1 MNEREMLL
9 DQIKSLSHELD
20 IILNALVDIENK
32 EKSNDPHYSAK
43 KTLKAWGNIKDDND
57 MYKCIHEYTKSLE
70 TTITELREDAL
81 SSFDKNNYQLQIQH
95 NNYEK
100 RIEELERNLEAEV
113 MLKEIYRD
121 GVLKNRIY
129 YCLKNSN
136 GELYKYL
143 FNVTAIFATWEEASF
158 VSKHITDTGYEVQM
172 YTGE

>member
-1 MNEREMLL
+1 MLL
-9 DQIKSLSHELD
+9 GQIIELTNELD
-20 IILNALVDIENK
+20 IILNKLDDIENK

-70 TTITELREDAL
+70 TTITELKEDSISD
-81 SSFDKNNYQLQIQH
+81 SSRHFYQLQLQH
-95 NNYEK
+95 ENYEK
-100 RIEELERNLEAEV
+100 RIEELERDLETAV
-113 MLKEIYRD
+113 FFKEIYRE
-121 GVLKNRIY
+121 GVLKSKTF

-158 VSKHITDTGYEVQM
+158 VSKHITDAGYEVQV

>member
-20 IILNALVDIENK
+20 IILNRLIDIENE

-70 TTITELREDAL
+70 TTITELKEDII
-81 SSFDKNNYQLQIQH
+81 SGFDKNNYQLQVQH

-100 RIEELERNLEAEV
+100 RIEELKRDLEAEV
-113 MLKEIYRD
+113 MLKEIYRE
-121 GVLKNRIY
+121 GVLKSKIF

-158 VSKHITDTGYEVQM
+158 VAKHITDAGYEVQM

>member
-1 MNEREMLL
+1 MNERDMLL
-9 DQIKSLSHELD
+9 EQIIELTSELD
-20 IILNALVDIENK
+20 IILNRLDDIENK

-70 TTITELREDAL
+70 TTITELREDVQ
-81 SSFDKNNYQLQIQH
+81 SGFDKNNYQLQFQH
-95 NNYEK
+95 ENYEK
-100 RIEELERNLEAEV
+100 RIEELERDLEDAV
-113 MLKEIYRD
+113 FFKEIYRE
-121 GVLKNRIY
+121 GVLKSKTF

-143 FNVTAIFATWEEASF
+143 FNVTAIFATWHQADF
-158 VSKHITDTGYEVQM
+158 VAKHITDTGYNVEV

>member
-1 MNEREMLL
+1 MNERDMLL
-9 DQIKSLSHELD
+9 GQIKELSHELD
-20 IILNALVDIENK
+20 IILNRLVDIENK

-70 TTITELREDAL
+70 TTITELREDIQ
-81 SSFDKNNYQLQIQH
+81 SGFDKNNYQLQFQQD
-95 NNYEK
+95 NYEK
-100 RIEELERNLEAEV
+100 RIKELEEELESEV
-113 MLKEIYRD
+113 MLKKIYRD

-129 YCLKNSN
+129 YCLKNKN

-158 VSKHITDTGYEVQM
+158 VAKHITDAGYEVQM